1 VSPTRP
7 PYTAIDLAFFTVDNG
22 SAPRRCS
29 PRLGTMPEPH
39 HDRAVTR
46 RIGAAVAVAGVM
58 ALALSGCVGAPAPTP
73 TPSASAS
80 AKPIF
85 ASDEEA
91 LAAAEAAYSTFEAV
105 SHDIASDSGRQPER
119 IETVA
124 TPTYAPELVQE
135 FAQYRELEIRADGSV
150 KLDSFSLVQH
160 TENDS
165 SSEVV
170 IYVCRD
176 VSGVRILDANGA
188 DLTPADRAA
197 RTPLIAS
204 LRADGP
210 GEKLL
215 VDGVE
220 LWSGED
226 FC

>member
-1 VSPTRP
+1 
-7 PYTAIDLAFFTVDNG
+7 
-22 SAPRRCS
+22 
-29 PRLGTMPEPH
+29 
-39 HDRAVTR
+39 
-46 RIGAAVAVAGVM
+46 M

-73 TPSASAS
+73 TPTASAS
-80 AKPIF
+80 AEPIF

-91 LAAAEAAYSTFEAV
+91 LAAAEVAYSAFETV
-105 SHDIASDSGRQPER
+105 SHDIASDWGKQPER
-119 IETVA
+119 IESVA
-124 TPTYAPELVQE
+124 TATYAPELLEE
-135 FAQYRELEIRADGSV
+135 FAQYRELEIRADGAV

-160 TENDS
+160 TADNTR
-165 SSEVV
+165 SEVV

-176 VSGVRILDANGA
+176 VSGVRIIDANGV
-188 DLTPADRAA
+188 DITPVDRAA

-204 LRADGP
+204 LTTEAD